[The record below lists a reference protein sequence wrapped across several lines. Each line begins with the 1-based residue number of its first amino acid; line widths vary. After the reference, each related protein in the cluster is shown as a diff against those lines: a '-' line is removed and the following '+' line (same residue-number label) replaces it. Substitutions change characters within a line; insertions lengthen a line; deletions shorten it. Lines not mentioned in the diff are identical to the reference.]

1 MNVCRSARVFLLAGL
16 LILPLFLTG
25 CSLFDL
31 GGADIN
37 SNDPSQKIP
46 AMRQAGNNHDQSAV
60 PALVDALGSDDAA
73 VRFYAISA
81 LEQITGQQLGYV
93 YYAPKLERNAAIDR
107 WKAWLAKNSATRPES
122 S

>member
-1 MNVCRSARVFLLAGL
+1 MKVCRSVRVFLLAGL
-16 LILPLFLTG
+16 LILPLFMTG

-31 GGADIN
+31 GGPDIN
-37 SNDPSQKIP
+37 SNDPSLKIP
-46 AMRQAGNNHDQSAV
+46 AMRQAGENHDQSAV
-60 PALVDALGSDDAA
+60 PVLVDALSSDDAA

-93 YYAPKLERNAAIDR
+93 YYAPKLDRNAAIDR
-107 WKAWLAKNSATRPES
+107 WKAWLAKNSTTQPKS